1 MALLLVFV
9 LTLAVSTTQ
18 AGPGR
23 NALSFDG
30 DGDYVKLPTGIFESL
45 DNATVEG
52 WVKWNKFNYWSRF
65 FDFGVERKT
74 MLVANEAT
82 SSNLIYEIYDN
93 QRRNHRIT
101 ANHVLKLGKW
111 YHIAAVSG
119 AGGMKLYLNGKLV
132 GTNPYEGS
140 FSSIENNTNNYIGK
154 SNWKVDAYFKGEID
168 ELRIWNFPRTEEEIK
183 RDMYRELTG
192 NEEGLVALYH
202 FNEESGD
209 IVYDSTPNHNDGRLV
224 GDAKFIPSTAPVG
237 LFTHQVK
244 LQIIGTQS
252 GNVPISYILFDPE
265 NDVLSILCE
274 YSTDGGKTWHPAT
287 VTGRTES
294 ITSDEYEGT
303 VVWNSTENLP
313 EFDGQVRFR
322 ITPSDIEGPGHPG
335 ETGDF
340 HLLNSVAHAP
350 NVSID
355 GVSGYDTVPSGVV
368 IINYTATDPDGN
380 LLTTTGWQFST
391 DGRTWLDIEEAQ
403 IGNNK
408 LKRPGS
414 SSITWD
420 TQNGTN
426 NLDGKTL
433 SKVWFRMRVTD
444 GTFFSSYATSNP
456 FPVDNNDRPIVSRI
470 LDTTKKGIMLYTRHN
485 TIGHAWNHRDFLKL
499 IAASDFEYGHGVVP
513 TINHSKNPFGSSDS
527 YISIYKGWIF
537 IPEEGDY
544 WFATDSDDASEL
556 LIDGQVVA
564 TFYGV
569 HGPENGWSHNGKI
582 YLTPG
587 YHRIEYH
594 HEDCLGGQTARAAW
608 KKPGDKSFEYIP
620 EEYLST
626 EIERFEDV
634 VIICYLQDSEN
645 DSLSIEVDFSTDQG
659 LTWRT
664 ATVEGDTRGITTY
677 KNELIWLAT
686 KDISDGSDLENVWF
700 RITPSDAHVGT
711 PDTLKFI
718 HIDYNEPPSVDV
730 KDIYATMSGDVEISY
745 TLSDPEGDLLR
756 IVCEYS
762 LDEGKTWKSAT
773 VEGDT
778 TGIGS
783 SAYTGTVVWKSKA
796 DEPSII
802 TANARFRIT
811 PWDNDPGQSDE
822 TKNFQLVNNAPPAVS
837 INPLQGTQ
845 SGDIPIPFTWSD
857 PEGDDISVSAEYS
870 EDGGNTWNK
879 ATATDSILTDS
890 TGVLIWR
897 SRDDLPHKDIPE
909 VLVRLIPSDVDNPV
923 GIQDTIVFHLDN
935 LPLTS
940 ITAYGI
946 AGDSTIIISFDEP
959 VYYSDV
965 ASVGSYSLSGGLKVS
980 QISKGLF
987 GLTVFE
993 DNFDDGDADGWTV
1006 VDEGTREG
1014 PSRWVVENGQ
1024 YVQKSNIYGLEPP
1037 WEGTYSYA
1045 GDDAWGDYMFEV
1057 HPIFWTKIRLINA
1070 TPSPQTQQE

>member
-1 MALLLVFV
+1 MIRYRFFLIVTVTAVVLGLDIKGNRGDIITLSVYGNDLLSWKVFDKYGAV
-9 LTLAVSTTQ
+9 TLEYLEDGTFRYRHQHNDVFDPGEQELSQCSTCITS
-18 AGPGR
+18 AGDIFGGCNIMRFSVIIRINNGNGGSKSNDAFGIVTITDIEPDKKPYVRGEHPHDIPI
-23 NALSFDG
+23 LSF
-30 DGDYVKLPTGIFESL
+30 
-45 DNATVEG
+45 
-52 WVKWNKFNYWSRF
+52 
-65 FDFGVERKT
+65 
-74 MLVANEAT
+74 
-82 SSNLIYEIYDN
+82 
-93 QRRNHRIT
+93 
-101 ANHVLKLGKW
+101 GKW
-111 YHIAAVSG
+111 DFSG
-119 AGGMKLYLNGKLV
+119 G
-132 GTNPYEGS
+132 P
-140 FSSIENNTNNYIGK
+140 F
-154 SNWKVDAYFKGEID
+154 
-168 ELRIWNFPRTEEEIK
+168 EEF
-183 RDMYRELTG
+183 Y
-192 NEEGLVALYH
+192 
-202 FNEESGD
+202 
-209 IVYDSTPNHNDGRLV
+209 
-224 GDAKFIPSTAPVG
+224 
-237 LFTHQVK
+237 QVK
-244 LQIIGTQS
+244 LYRDLSANKINIYINGEFSKEISIRELSECKLRFIGNTGSFKKWPSPDLWVEFIIKIGVLTASICNPTAGSMQS
-252 GNVPISYILFDPE
+252 GLVPISYELYDPE
-265 NDVLSILCE
+265 HDMLSILCE

-287 VTGRTES
+287 VIGRTES

-303 VVWNSTENLP
+303 VVWNSTEDLP
-313 EFDGQVRFR
+313 EFDGQVFR

-335 ETGDF
+335 ETEDF

-355 GVSGYDTVPSGVV
+355 GVNGYDTVPSGVV

-620 EEYLST
+620 EEYLSA

-677 KNELIWLAT
+677 KNELI
-686 KDISDGSDLENVWF
+686 
-700 RITPSDAHVGT
+700 
-711 PDTLKFI
+711 
-718 HIDYNEPPSVDV
+718 
-730 KDIYATMSGDVEISY
+730 
-745 TLSDPEGDLLR
+745 
-756 IVCEYS
+756 
-762 LDEGKTWKSAT
+762 
-773 VEGDT
+773 
-778 TGIGS
+778 
-783 SAYTGTVVWKSKA
+783 
-796 DEPSII
+796 
-802 TANARFRIT
+802 
-811 PWDNDPGQSDE
+811 
-822 TKNFQLVNNAPPAVS
+822 
-837 INPLQGTQ
+837 
-845 SGDIPIPFTWSD
+845 
-857 PEGDDISVSAEYS
+857 
-870 EDGGNTWNK
+870 
-879 ATATDSILTDS
+879 
-890 TGVLIWR
+890 
-897 SRDDLPHKDIPE
+897 
-909 VLVRLIPSDVDNPV
+909 
-923 GIQDTIVFHLDN
+923 
-935 LPLTS
+935 
-940 ITAYGI
+940 
-946 AGDSTIIISFDEP
+946 
-959 VYYSDV
+959 
-965 ASVGSYSLSGGLKVS
+965 
-980 QISKGLF
+980 
-987 GLTVFE
+987 
-993 DNFDDGDADGWTV
+993 
-1006 VDEGTREG
+1006 
-1014 PSRWVVENGQ
+1014 
-1024 YVQKSNIYGLEPP
+1024 
-1037 WEGTYSYA
+1037 
-1045 GDDAWGDYMFEV
+1045 
-1057 HPIFWTKIRLINA
+1057 
-1070 TPSPQTQQE
+1070 